1 MRCRERQHDIVL
13 YLYEEL
19 SDDARRELRA
29 HLDDCAACRSF
40 LEREERLQVELTED
54 FSEWEVPADLLV
66 ECRRELS
73 DRLDGVDQR
82 RSWWRWPWGSD
93 AWPRMRFLESAA
105 LLSMGLAGGV
115 YVTNLLSPPVPVPEP
130 IQAAI
135 PQDAAVTNLRI
146 IESDPATGEVELAGE
161 MVQPMR
167 VRGNVEDDA
176 MQNMLVG
183 ALQSPSNPGVRL
195 GVVEILSENPAD
207 PGVKR
212 ALMAALLSDD
222 NPGVRLGALQALEP
236 FAREDDVREVLRHV
250 VQNDDTPG
258 IRIQAQEAMAPMS
271 QEEAMAALVDE
282 MTRDDPNAYIRAL
295 QLSYVGG
302 Q

>member
-1 MRCRERQHDIVL
+1 MDCRERQHDIVL

-19 SDDARRELRA
+19 SDEARRELRA
-29 HLDDCAACRSF
+29 HLDDCAVCRTF
-40 LEREERLQVELTED
+40 LEREERLHVELTED
-54 FSEWEVPADLLV
+54 FSEWQVPADLLV
-66 ECRRELS
+66 ECRRGLS
-73 DRLDGVDQR
+73 DGLDRVEPR
-82 RSWWRWPWGSD
+82 RSWWRWPLESD
-93 AWPRMRFLESAA
+93 AWPRMRLLESAA
-105 LLSMGLAGGV
+105 LLSIGLAGGV
-115 YVTNLLSPPVPVPEP
+115 YVTNLLSPPVPEP

-167 VRGNVEDDA
+167 VRGNIEDDS

-183 ALQSPSNPGVRL
+183 ALQSPVNPGVRL
-195 GVVEILSENPAD
+195 GVVELLSANPAD
-207 PGVKR
+207 PGVKQ
-212 ALMAALLSDD
+212 ALMRALLSDD
-222 NPGVRLGALQALEP
+222 NPGVRWGALQALEP
-236 FAREDDVREVLRHV
+236 FARDDDVRGVLRYV
-250 VQNDDTPG
+250 VQNDDTLG
-258 IRIQAQEAMAPMS
+258 IRVQAQEAMAPMS

-282 MTRDDPNAYIRAL
+282 VTRDDPNAYIRAL